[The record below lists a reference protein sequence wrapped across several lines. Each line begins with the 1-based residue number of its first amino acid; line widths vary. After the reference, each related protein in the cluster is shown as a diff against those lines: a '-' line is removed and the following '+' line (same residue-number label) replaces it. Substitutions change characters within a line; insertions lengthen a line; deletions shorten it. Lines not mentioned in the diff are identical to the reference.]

1 MQPDP
6 TSLVSI
12 FRANSYDPDHL
23 EQVITQALEPLGGMR
38 AFVRPG
44 MTVLLKPNMLSAK
57 APDRAITTHPEFVA
71 AVGRM
76 AMRLGAHVRIGDSPA
91 GAKVGIER
99 VWENCGF
106 RQIAER
112 DGFELVNFEKEG
124 TSAVAIE
131 TRVYYIAKPILE
143 ADLVINLPKLKTH
156 VLTLMTGGVKNMFG
170 SIPGFRKGMYHRENP
185 NPRHF
190 ARTIVDIF
198 AAVQP
203 ELTIM
208 DAIVAMEGDGPASG
222 NPTKLNLVLAS
233 NDAVALDTVAA
244 HIIGLEPQRVHTIR
258 YAAEAGLG
266 IGWVE
271 GISVRGISILAAK
284 PEKFSLTSNMG
295 MELVPKFLWNLLASH
310 IWLRPKIAEET
321 CTACGMCVASCP
333 TKALSSNGNNG
344 VPGLSQD
351 KCITCWCCHEIC
363 PAHAISVE
371 KSWLA
376 RKLVR

>member
-12 FRANSYDPDHL
+12 FRALSYEPEHL
-23 EQVITQALEPLGGMR
+23 EDVITQALEPLGGMQ

-76 AMRLGAHVRIGDSPA
+76 AQQLGANVRIGDSPA

-106 RQIAER
+106 RQIAKR
-112 DGFELVNFEKEG
+112 DGFELVNFELEG
-124 TSAVAIE
+124 TKPVAIE
-131 TRVYYIAKPILE
+131 TGVYYIAKPVLE

-170 SIPGFRKGMYHRENP
+170 SIPGFRKGMYHREAP

-190 ARTIVDIF
+190 ARIVVDIF

-208 DAIVAMEGDGPASG
+208 DAIIAMEGDGPASG
-222 NPTKLNLVLAS
+222 NPTRLNLVLAS

-258 YAAEAGLG
+258 YAADAGLG
-266 IGWVE
+266 IGWIE

-284 PEKFSLTSNMG
+284 PEKFCLTSNFG
-295 MELVPKFLWNLLASH
+295 MELIPKFIWDMLAPH
-310 IWLRPKIAEET
+310 IWLRPKVDSG
-321 CTACGMCVASCP
+321 ACSQCGLCVSSCP
-333 TKALSSNGNNG
+333 TNALSQNGNG
-344 VPGLSQD
+344 GIPELTQEQ
-351 KCITCWCCHEIC
+351 CITCWCCHEIC
-363 PAHAISVE
+363 PEHAISVE